1 LCGSESIC
9 VTEHVEVPDDGT
21 HWREHRKSHPV
32 LHTLIFASLPLAI
45 HLVLCHPQVDC
56 ARIKLNDNTS
66 GVEECWWKKVSPTSG
81 HRSILCWVV
90 RIEKEIGFF
99 VFVFPNVKY
108 RSYYSVCVCVYVCV
122 CSYRN

>member
-66 GVEECWWKKVSPTSG
+66 GVEECWWKKSHLHLVT
-81 HRSILCWVV
+81 
-90 RIEKEIGFF
+90 E
-99 VFVFPNVKY
+99 VF
-108 RSYYSVCVCVYVCV
+108 CVELWE
-122 CSYRN
+122 